1 MRSSFW
7 KHLDSLKK
15 QLILHGTRIIYAGK
29 DEIMELL
36 VSTDWL
42 ANEIGASD
50 LRVVDATWFMPDAGR
65 NAQAEYEGGHIPSA
79 VFMDLEELAD
89 ANSSLPNTL
98 PPPEKF
104 ASRMQSLGLGDG
116 SRIVVYDDSPFK
128 SAARA
133 WWMLTLFGAHDV
145 AILDGGIAK
154 WKAEGRPLETGK
166 PTLRHRHFT
175 VWKDDKAVRSKAD
188 MLANL
193 HSKDANVVDARGA
206 GRFTGEEAEPRPEMA
221 SGHIPGSRNLPF
233 SQLFNADGTW
243 KRGAELTQAFTDA
256 GVDLNTPMITT
267 CGSGMTAAVV
277 LFGAR
282 MTGKTDVALYDGSWS
297 EWGLDADTPKAQGAA

>member
-1 MRSSFW
+1 
-7 KHLDSLKK
+7 
-15 QLILHGTRIIYAGK
+15 
-29 DEIMELL
+29 MELL
-36 VSTDWL
+36 VSTEWL
-42 ANEIGASD
+42 AAEIGASD

-79 VFMDLEELAD
+79 LFMDIEELAD

-104 ASRMQSLGLGDG
+104 DSRMQSLGLGDG

-128 SAARA
+128 SATRA

-193 HSKDANVVDARGA
+193 HSKAASVVDARGA
-206 GRFTGEEAEPRPEMA
+206 GRFTGEEAELRPGMA

-233 SQLFNADGTW
+233 AQLFNADGTW
-243 KRGAELTQAFTDA
+243 KRGDELSQAYADA
-256 GVDLNTPMITT
+256 GVDLSKPMITT

-282 MTGKTDVALYDGSWS
+282 MTGKTDVSLYDGSWS
-297 EWGLDADTPKAQGAA
+297 EWGLDKDTPKAQGAA